1 MEKSQ
6 ETLSE
11 RSANLALSVTEINFL
26 ECWLSGARVLS
37 ITYWMNN
44 ENDFHGREAM
54 ACTRKWQGNQQQK
67 ERKTWGAK
75 KDLWIKKQGKCEGNV
90 SISVLKSLINE
101 AKRDRDWLKEGVVC
115 DNIWWPGSKLE
126 HFREKEEGTIWN

>member
-1 MEKSQ
+1 
-6 ETLSE
+6 
-11 RSANLALSVTEINFL
+11 
-26 ECWLSGARVLS
+26 
-37 ITYWMNN
+37 MNN

-54 ACTRKWQGNQQQK
+54 AYTRKWQGNQQQK
-67 ERKTWGAK
+67 TWGAEI
-75 KDLWIKKQGKCEGNV
+75 DLWIKKQGKFEDNV

-126 HFREKEEGTIWN
+126 HFREKEEGSIWN